1 MSDCRTAHDC
11 HMTPPTL
18 SELDLSAMRAV
29 GLVLSGL
36 VLQPKDMTG
45 DIIDEKGKLFLK

>member
-1 MSDCRTAHDC
+1 
-11 HMTPPTL
+11 MTPSHC
-18 SELDLSAMRAV
+18 SELDLCAMRAI

-45 DIIDEKGKLFLK
+45 DIIEEKGKLFLK